1 MRKSKIDGKALRL
14 ANKAKA
20 TAKAS
25 GTKAKTAKGQR
36 NAEVKAKRVSVEALA
51 KRDYAEAIAWAKPMA
66 LDAWATAN
74 GFKVSG
80 MRSLIEATKGNDN
93 AEALEALR
101 ILDGFKRYTSSVF
114 AREFEFANFDRLVR
128 IEESSQRQG
137 GINLGL
143 AGYSPSDIIQ
153 LAVVRAWARSVG
165 HALLATKAVPAGF
178 AESIRKALSARSLND
193 FVEALEARDTA
204 RWNIEITKAGKVYVR
219 KLDTSAKVAKVAK
232 LADTFEALK
241 GLGDT
246 FGMGASFTMGE
257 VQREVKRVK
266 REGIKQVQNML
277 EGLTFDGMF
286 TASVEASASEQRSYE
301 FRSSVEAN
309 LGLITP
315 SLESDFI
322 ESRFEVRD
330 ERSEFIEA
338 LKELDLVPAEADA
351 LTLVELLHA
360 GESLDDVREVFDD
373 LTDRQFAQ
381 VISASQDLKARL
393 A

>member
-1 MRKSKIDGKALRL
+1 
-14 ANKAKA
+14 
-20 TAKAS
+20 
-25 GTKAKTAKGQR
+25 
-36 NAEVKAKRVSVEALA
+36 
-51 KRDYAEAIAWAKPMA
+51 MA